1 MKPEQLA
8 KGETWRC
15 PQAQGR
21 CLIVECSTLQQ
32 GRTARILR
40 FFFCISGLN
49 ICGFNYSQTNL
60 EGSWHVSCCNF
71 TEHNFQRL
79 LCTNAL
85 IRKMIKWYKIKIE
98 AWTWLILVTRLGVGC
113 GQQEAALRRCPTDRS
128 PSFHQPLHSALFCTC
143 LVCTLTLCV
152 VI

>member
-40 FFFCISGLN
+40 FFF
-49 ICGFNYSQTNL
+49 
-60 EGSWHVSCCNF
+60 VSLDLTF
-71 TEHNFQRL
+71 V
-79 LCTNAL
+79 AL
-85 IRKMIKWYKIKIE
+85 TIPKQI
-98 AWTWLILVTRLGVGC
+98 
-113 GQQEAALRRCPTDRS
+113 
-128 PSFHQPLHSALFCTC
+128 
-143 LVCTLTLCV
+143 
-152 VI
+152 